1 MDHRRQI
8 AVILKQWLQMT
19 RGESQA
25 IRASDWAALRKVQ
38 GAKAEL
44 RQPLGRAF
52 ELWRAE
58 NPAEVASDPF
68 RIEIAELLALEATF
82 WRRANNASTKRS
94 AVWNRPNLTC
104 AVFARPMPLRI
115 GWFSVPIPDRHAILL
130 AGQTVE
136 TGPNST
142 FVGPHTKIR
151 DGLLGVSLMRRS
163 PQP

>member
-68 RIEIAELLALEATF
+68 RIEIAELLALEAHNSHVLATRKQRVHEKK
-82 WRRANNASTKRS
+82 RRLEQAQFNLRRVRS
-94 AVWNRPNLTC
+94 SYAP
-104 AVFARPMPLRI
+104 A
-115 GWFSVPIPDRHAILL
+115 DRVVL
-130 AGQTVE
+130 
-136 TGPNST
+136 S
-142 FVGPHTKIR
+142 
-151 DGLLGVSLMRRS
+151 SYS
-163 PQP
+163 